1 MKVFLK
7 DLSFVHSKGTPY
19 ETELNFKGELTVDE
33 GEVVI
38 LTGKNGSGKT
48 TFLQMVAILI
58 KPRSGIILFDGEDP
72 WRNPWKFRREIGF
85 SFQFPENQFFEMSV
99 YEEVVFAPKNF
110 GFSDLEERYEEA
122 MRIVGMDPDEF
133 RDRIPFSLSGG
144 EKRKIAVASII
155 SHDPSLLILDEPLV
169 GLDVP
174 SRKEMIAFLKRWKE
188 MGKSAIVATHKL
200 KEFEKLAD
208 KVVRIENGELISG

>member
-1 MKVFLK
+1 MEIFLK

-33 GEVVI
+33 GELIV

-48 TFLQMVAILI
+48 TLLQMIAILM
-58 KPRSGIILFDGEDP
+58 KPHSGIILFDGKDPWEDP
-72 WRNPWKFRREIGF
+72 WKYRKEIGF

-110 GFSDLEERYEEA
+110 GFENLTERYERS
-122 MRIVGMDPDEF
+122 MRVVGLDPDEF
-133 RDRIPFSLSGG
+133 RERIPFSLSGG
-144 EKRKIAVASII
+144 EKRKVAIASII
-155 SHDPSLLILDEPLV
+155 SHDPSILILDEPLV

-174 SRKEMIAFLKRWKE
+174 SRREMIAFLKRWKE
-188 MGKSAIVATHKL
+188 MGKSAIIATHKL
-200 KEFEKLAD
+200 SEFEEFAD
-208 KVVRIENGELISG
+208 RVVRIENGELISG